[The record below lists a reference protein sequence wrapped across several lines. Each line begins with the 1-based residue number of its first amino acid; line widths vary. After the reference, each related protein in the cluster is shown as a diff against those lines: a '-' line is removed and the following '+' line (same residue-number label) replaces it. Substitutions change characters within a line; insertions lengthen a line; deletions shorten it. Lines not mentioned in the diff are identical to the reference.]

1 MKIITLVIFLLSA
14 LQINACAEEPSSE
27 RQSELLYLL
36 KHDCGAC
43 HGMTLKGGLGPSL
56 LPEILATKP
65 KELLFITILDG
76 RMGTAMPPWRDFLT
90 VEEINWLLKQLL
102 EGIKQD

>member
-1 MKIITLVIFLLSA
+1 MKIIILAILLI

-27 RQSELLYLL
+27 RQVELLYLL

-76 RMGTAMPPWRDFLT
+76 RMGTAMPPWKDFLT
-90 VEEINWLLKQLL
+90 VEEINWLLTQLL
-102 EGIKQD
+102 EGIKED